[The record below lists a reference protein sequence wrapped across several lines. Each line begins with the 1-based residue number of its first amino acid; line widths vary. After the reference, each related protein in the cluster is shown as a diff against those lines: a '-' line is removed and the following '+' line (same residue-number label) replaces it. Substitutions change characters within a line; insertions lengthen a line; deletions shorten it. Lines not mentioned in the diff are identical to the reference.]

1 MNNSS
6 LEMNNKNISTNN
18 QAKTPIFAL
27 EILTK
32 IKENFPKPIS
42 DYWGEGVILNTVEW
56 FKMAQGK
63 ALNSGAKYVSVY
75 FNIDED
81 SEIDTCLKLFS
92 EIQSLSKVPLII
104 RGSGQKTLDEKLIP
118 ALVQQISKPA
128 IVAFAQDSNYTAIV
142 NSILNSNYRDE
153 IRLVLR
159 APIDI
164 NLTKELN
171 VLCMDLGMKP
181 QNIIMDTDTGCV
193 GMGLDYGY
201 SIIERLCIARALLK
215 KPRILI
221 LDDSTSAVDTA
232 TEAKIRESFGTTLKG
247 ATKIIIAQRISSV
260 IDADQILVLDEGKI
274 VGLGSHEQLLKDCGP
289 YQEIYYSQMDREVS
303 A

>member
-1 MNNSS
+1 
-6 LEMNNKNISTNN
+6 MNNKNISTNN

-201 SIIERLCIARALLK
+201 SIIERLCIARAEGDKVLNSPVIVFSGEESFKSKESKSDDFKDTRGSLQVRAYSIEISTTMALLLAGADIAVVQNPK
-215 KPRILI
+215 
-221 LDDSTSAVDTA
+221 TVDTILSLYSA
-232 TEAKIRESFGTTLKG
+232 A
-247 ATKIIIAQRISSV
+247 SV
-260 IDADQILVLDEGKI
+260 EG
-274 VGLGSHEQLLKDCGP
+274 VCL
-289 YQEIYYSQMDREVS
+289 R
-303 A
+303 